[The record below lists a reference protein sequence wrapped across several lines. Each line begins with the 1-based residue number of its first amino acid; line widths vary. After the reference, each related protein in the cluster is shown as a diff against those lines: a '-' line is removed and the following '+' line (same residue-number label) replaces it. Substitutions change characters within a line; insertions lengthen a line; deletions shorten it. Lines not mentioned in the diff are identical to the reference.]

1 MVWGEDAP
9 GNLAGHGVAARLVRP
24 DGSVLLVGDWPGVAP
39 DADGAERDGGR
50 LMSAAVSTSTTEAVW
65 YMIRATGIV
74 ALVLLTLTTVLGLLS
89 AARVRTRRWPAFAQ
103 VDLHKRATLLAL
115 VFLALHV
122 IGAVVDSYVHV
133 GLVSVVVPFTSS
145 FQPLWTGLGAVA
157 VDLLAA
163 VAISSALRQ
172 RIAPD
177 LWRRLHWLAYGCWPF
192 AMAHALG
199 AGTDA
204 GQLWMDA
211 IAAACTIAVVCA
223 LTWRIGDHRTTT
235 AEAEPAG
242 RHHPRRPRPAPPDRR
257 RPGRH
262 AGHAAPRA
270 RRHAPSRRTGAP
282 TTRTTTQLLERDP
295 R

>member
-1 MVWGEDAP
+1 
-9 GNLAGHGVAARLVRP
+9 
-24 DGSVLLVGDWPGVAP
+24 
-39 DADGAERDGGR
+39 
-50 LMSAAVSTSTTEAVW
+50 MSAVVSTSTTEAVW

-115 VFLALHV
+115 VFLGLHV
-122 IGAVVDSYVHV
+122 VGAVVDSYVHV

-145 FQPLWTGLGAVA
+145 FQPVWTGLGAVA
-157 VDLLAA
+157 LDLLAA

-172 RIAPD
+172 RITPG

-223 LTWRIGDHRTTT
+223 LTWRVGDHRTSA
-235 AEAEPAG
+235 AEADRLGATTRAVPVRHRPTVAG
-242 RHHPRRPRPAPPDRR
+242 PGQPIGSHAPRPRR
-257 RPGRH
+257 RPQTGR
-262 AGHAAPRA
+262 
-270 RRHAPSRRTGAP
+270 SDAP
-282 TTRTTTQLLERDP
+282 TTRTSTQLLERNP

>member
-1 MVWGEDAP
+1 
-9 GNLAGHGVAARLVRP
+9 
-24 DGSVLLVGDWPGVAP
+24 
-39 DADGAERDGGR
+39 
-50 LMSAAVSTSTTEAVW
+50 MSAAVSTSTTEAVL

-115 VFLALHV
+115 VFLGLHV
-122 IGAVVDSYVHV
+122 VGAVVDSYVHV

-145 FQPLWTGLGAVA
+145 FQPVWTGLGAVA
-157 VDLLAA
+157 LDLLAA

-172 RIAPD
+172 RITPG

-211 IAAACTIAVVCA
+211 IAAVCTIAVVSA
-223 LTWRIGDHRTTT
+223 LTWRIGDRRTTD
-235 AEAEPAG
+235 AEAGQLGATTRAVPVRHRPTAAG
-242 RHHPRRPRPAPPDRR
+242 PERR
-257 RPGRH
+257 
-262 AGHAAPRA
+262 AGHTAPRA
-270 RRHAPSRRTGAP
+270 RRHRPARHPDAP
-282 TTRTTTQLLERDP
+282 TARTTTQLLERDP

>member
-1 MVWGEDAP
+1 
-9 GNLAGHGVAARLVRP
+9 
-24 DGSVLLVGDWPGVAP
+24 
-39 DADGAERDGGR
+39 
-50 LMSAAVSTSTTEAVW
+50 MSAVVSTSTTEAVW

-122 IGAVVDSYVHV
+122 VGAVADSYVHV

-163 VAISSALRQ
+163 VAVSSALRQ
-172 RIAPD
+172 RITPD

-211 IAAACTIAVVCA
+211 IAVVCTIAVVGA
-223 LTWRIGDHRTTT
+223 LAWRIAYHRTTT
-235 AEAEPAG
+235 AAAG
-242 RHHPRRPRPAPPDRR
+242 RLGASTRAVPERHRPTVGV
-257 RPGRH
+257 PG
-262 AGHAAPRA
+262 
-270 RRHAPSRRTGAP
+270 RRTGEGAP
-282 TTRTTTQLLERDP
+282 RTRRRAPSGRSGTAPTRTTTQLLERDV

>member
-1 MVWGEDAP
+1 
-9 GNLAGHGVAARLVRP
+9 
-24 DGSVLLVGDWPGVAP
+24 
-39 DADGAERDGGR
+39 
-50 LMSAAVSTSTTEAVW
+50 MSAVISTSTTESVW

-115 VFLALHV
+115 VYLALHV
-122 IGAVVDSYVHV
+122 AGAVLDSYVHV
-133 GLVSVVVPFTSS
+133 GLVSVILPFTSS
-145 FQPLWTGLGAVA
+145 YRPFWTGLGAMA

-177 LWRRLHWLAYGCWPF
+177 LWRRLHWLAYGCWPL

-199 AGTDA
+199 TGTDA
-204 GQLWMDA
+204 GQMWMDA
-211 IAAACTIAVVCA
+211 IAAVCIVAVLGA
-223 LTWRIGDHRTTT
+223 LAWRVAYHRTTAAA
-235 AEAEPAG
+235 AEQLGATTRAVPV
-242 RHHPRRPRPAPPDRR
+242 RPRPVPTA
-257 RPGRH
+257 PGRQ
-262 AGHAAPRA
+262 AGQAVPRS
-270 RRHAPSRRTGAP
+270 RRSRPSGHTDTAPSATS
-282 TTRTTTQLLERDP
+282 TQLLERDP